1 MIKRKDGFEGE
12 RAIILPLAAI
22 RMIETSAISSPLY
35 ITDMGY
41 YPCAENHFIKRDSP
55 IPRYIFIYCSN
66 GSGWFEVDGQRHE
79 VKQNQ
84 YFILPAGKA
93 HQYGSS
99 ETTPWTIYWI
109 HFTGSLAYYYYKDI
123 QFPVDIQP
131 NQHSRIDYRTALFE
145 EIFHTLEL
153 GYSMEN
159 IEYVC
164 SALHHYLG
172 SLRYLQ
178 SYRNAEKNADRDIIT
193 MAIHFMKE
201 NIERQIT
208 LDEIAQHVGYSVSH
222 FSALFNKRTHYSPT
236 NYMNQLKMQRAC
248 QLLDFTEMKIYQ
260 VAFKVG
266 FKDCYYFSRL
276 FHKTI
281 GFSPSNYRKQKKG

>member
-41 YPCAENHFIKRDSP
+41 YPCAEDHFIKREIP
-55 IPRYIFIYCSN
+55 IPRNVFIYCSN
-66 GSGWFEVDGQRHE
+66 GSGWFEVDGKRHE

-84 YFILPAGKA
+84 YFILPAGKP

-99 ETTPWTIYWI
+99 ETNPWTIYWI
-109 HFTGSLAYYYYKDI
+109 HFAGSLAYHYYKGI
-123 QFPVDIQP
+123 HFPVDIQP
-131 NQHSRIDYRTALFE
+131 NQFSRIDYRTALFE

-153 GYSMEN
+153 GYSIEN
-159 IEYVC
+159 IEYVS

-178 SYRNAEKNADRDIIT
+178 SYRNAEENEARDIIT

-201 NIERQIT
+201 NIERQIA
-208 LDEIAQHVGYSVSH
+208 LEEIAQHVGYSVSH

-248 QLLDFTEMKIYQ
+248 QLLDFTDMKIYQ
-260 VAFKVG
+260 IAFKVG

-281 GFSPSNYRKQKKG
+281 GFSPSNYKKQKKG